1 MAKPDRAGAVVPNF
15 DEYFPFDKGFGASAN
30 SARWR
35 KMAQLWCPDGVLLN
49 YPAGLPAVTQLFAT
63 IASGTVTINPGA
75 AFIHGYYAEVLAAQN
90 VTSVSG
96 NGTIVAGVDLVN
108 EICSIY
114 YKSGATDYSGYTQ
127 SLTLW
132 EIPLWLVTGGTTLT
146 DLRTFVTGGQGV
158 TWAGRLDGPVSI
170 ATGTTS
176 PLVMAQFL
184 VARVP
189 YAGWAKI
196 EGNALITFTDLST
209 DRTASCQLSY
219 QQGVAGQAQ
228 LAPTTPMQPGN
239 SAWGAGMAL
248 QTLAMPIALSGTI
261 PVTTGLKT
269 AGWLVSAGTGPG
281 IQVSNMTLSM
291 RLIDPG
297 ATA

>member
-1 MAKPDRAGAVVPNF
+1 VPNF

-35 KMAQLWCPDGVLLN
+35 KMAQLWCPDGVLQN
-49 YPAGLPAVTQLFAT
+49 YPTGVSTVTQLFAT
-63 IASGTVTINPGA
+63 IASNTVTIQPGA
-75 AFIHGYYAEVLAAQN
+75 AFIHGYYAEVMAPQN
-90 VTSVSG
+90 VVSVTG

-127 SLTLW
+127 SLSLW
-132 EIPLWLVTGGTTLT
+132 EIPLWLVTGGATLT
-146 DLRTFVTGGQGV
+146 DLRTFIIGGQGV
-158 TWAGRLDGPVSI
+158 TWAGRLDGPISI
-170 ATGTTS
+170 ATGGTS
-176 PLVMAQFL
+176 PLVMAQFM

-196 EGNALITFTDLST
+196 EGSAMITLTDLSAAQ
-209 DRTASCQLSY
+209 TASCQLTY

-228 LAPTTPMQPGN
+228 LAPTTAMQPGN
-239 SAWGAGMAL
+239 SAWGAGMSL
-248 QTLAMPIALSGTI
+248 QTLALPITLSGVI
-261 PVTTGLKT
+261 PVTTGLKN
-269 AGWLVSAGTGPG
+269 AGWLVVAGPGPG

-291 RLIDPG
+291 RLIDLG
-297 ATA
+297 ASS